1 MTGRD
6 DDATLPPS
14 DPGAPDPPRED
25 AALTEALGRAIKVI
39 RAGHDLGRRELAD
52 RAGLSYSYLAEIE
65 NGKKLAS
72 SSAQQ
77 AIAAAL
83 GITVSELLAAAEE
96 WAVRIANELPLNAS
110 LSDEL
115 PVSVA
120 REPLG
125 SSSIGARARQ
135 LRWMRGSR
143 NNQPTFAFEDE
154 HDDPAF
160 VRRHPQ
166 ALVRSSMSLGTDER
180 SARHLHAVTIELLEI
195 LGALTEEDRERVL
208 DLARRLAGR

>member
-6 DDATLPPS
+6 DDPTLPPA

-96 WAVRIANELPLNAS
+96 WAVRIANEMPLNTPLSADLPAS
-110 LSDEL
+110 R
-115 PVSVA
+115 A
-120 REPLG
+120 RKPLDP
-125 SSSIGARARQ
+125 SSLGARARQ

-143 NNQPTFAFEDE
+143 NQPTFAFEDE

-160 VRRHPQ
+160 QRRHPQ
-166 ALVRSSMSLGTDER
+166 AVVRGSMPQGTDER
-180 SARHLHAVTIELLEI
+180 SARHLHAVTIELLEL

-208 DLARRLAGR
+208 DLARRLTGR